1 MKVTSPPRLRSHILA
16 SYRDGIFTNGNIGLT
31 ESYFVAF
38 MLALGLSEVSA
49 GLSIV
54 LAQFLGV
61 VVQVAVLPY
70 TRRLTSL
77 KHRLL
82 IFLPLQ
88 ALAFI
93 PLILMGAL
101 QKSSAPSMILTLGF
115 YWFSLLSLNPPWWR
129 LMGHTIP
136 KLFQRRFFS
145 YRNLLCQLSVFIG
158 LIASGLAL
166 TWGRSVDRT
175 ILVFLGIFGTGFLLK
190 LLSWIEIRYFH
201 SDFII
206 DEGEENFLSFK
217 EFLKSL
223 RGTQHGKLIQF
234 LFFFYVTVHT
244 SALYFNPYMLGP
256 LGFSYVKF
264 MSVLGISYFGQVAGS
279 RFMQKRVRN
288 HQMNA
293 IIFIATLG
301 IAINPL
307 LWSISRHFGWIL
319 FIEFISGINWAG
331 LNLAVSLL
339 FYQRI
344 SDQNRTSIMSYVGL
358 VQTTGMALGC
368 GIGALFLNYVPVN
381 GDKFLGLFLFST
393 SVRLLGFVFSPRL
406 KFKEM
411 MPVLWMGVRSS
422 SRWVETF
429 FRGK

>member
-1 MKVTSPPRLRSHILA
+1 MKVSSPPKLRSHILS
-16 SYRDGIFTNGNIGLT
+16 SYRDGFFTNGNVGLT

-38 MLALGLSEVSA
+38 MLALGLSNVSS
-49 GLSIV
+49 GLSII

-61 VVQVAVLPY
+61 TVQVAILPY
-70 TRRLTSL
+70 TRRLPSL
-77 KHRLL
+77 KKRLL
-82 IFLPLQ
+82 IFIPLQ
-88 ALAFI
+88 AFAFI
-93 PLILMGAL
+93 PLIVMGAL
-101 QKSSAPSMILTLGF
+101 QKTTAPYMILTLGF
-115 YWFSLLSLNPPWWR
+115 YWFSLLSLSPPWWR

-145 YRNLLCQLSVFIG
+145 YRNLLCQLSVFLG
-158 LIASGLAL
+158 LMVSGLAL
-166 TWGRSVDRT
+166 TWGRSIDRT
-175 ILVFLGIFGTGFLLK
+175 ILVFLGIFAVGFLLK
-190 LLSWIEIRYFH
+190 LLSWMELRYLH
-201 SDFII
+201 RDFII
-206 DEGEENFLSFK
+206 DEGEENFLTLN

-223 RGTQHGKLIQF
+223 RGTEHGKLIQF

-244 SALYFNPYMLGP
+244 SASYFNPYMLGP

-264 MSVLGISYFGQVAGS
+264 MSVLGISYFGQIIGS
-279 RFMQKRVRN
+279 RFIQKRVRN

-293 IIFIATLG
+293 IIFIVTLG

-319 FIEFISGINWAG
+319 FIEFFSGINWAG

-368 GIGALFLNYVPVN
+368 GIGAIFLNYVPMN

-393 SVRLLGFVFSPRL
+393 CVRLLGFGFSPRL

-411 MPVLWMGVRSS
+411 MPVLWMGVRNS
-422 SRWVETF
+422 SRSVETF